1 MKVTGRFQQLRG
13 FEEAVVRRYNESKGL
28 EANVVEGDKFLEW
41 CARAIIDNALFEQ
54 FLNGLVDF
62 EAFRPDGKP
71 VRRAMCSR
79 DLDPHAKCQAT
90 IQQVTPSLNGGS
102 PGWIPGR
109 QGPSRQAG
117 AH

>member
-13 FEEAVVRRYNESKGL
+13 FEEAVVRRYNESKGP

-71 VRRAMCSR
+71 VWKSNVFKGPR
-79 DLDPHAKCQAT
+79 
-90 IQQVTPSLNGGS
+90 
-102 PGWIPGR
+102 
-109 QGPSRQAG
+109 PSRQMPSDDPTG
-117 AH
+117 HPKP